1 MISLQYMKFLE
12 GKFITDTTSDI
23 CTFDLDDLLPINCY
37 RSLGV
42 YLGIPALR
50 RVAMNRSKSDL
61 FLKGSHC
68 A

>member
-23 CTFDLDDLLPINCY
+23 CTFDLDDLLPKNCY
-37 RSLGV
+37 RSLGECS
-42 YLGIPALR
+42 GISALR
-50 RVAMNRSKSDL
+50 RTAMNRSKSEL
-61 FLKGSHC
+61 FSKSSNC